1 MRHENLVRSLRR
13 AAIKAAPTVLL
24 VITACAK
31 KQAPPPPKAPVSV
44 AKAERRAI
52 PYQIA
57 ATGTVEPMHTAE
69 VTAQVGGLL
78 QAVHFNEG
86 DEVRQGQVLFEI
98 DPRPFQAAL
107 QQAEANLSR
116 DVSQLA
122 NAAREAERARQLA
135 AGGLGTAEES
145 QSKQAAHDALAS
157 TVRADSAA
165 LTVARLNVEY
175 ATVRAPISG
184 RTGSLLVKA
193 GNLVRAA
200 GTQPLVTINE
210 LRPIMVR
217 FAVPA
222 ARLPELQRAGSSGLH
237 VAARPGGRE
246 DAPPFEGVLSF
257 LDNHVDSATGT
268 VMLKARFANGDGA
281 LWPGEFVDVTLVLG
295 MQSDATVVPS
305 AAIMTGQ
312 QGPYI
317 FTVEQDGSAK
327 QRLVNV
333 GRSFDSVTVISSGIE
348 PGMTVVI
355 DGQLRLTQGAKVDIK
370 GPQGGTTSLGA
381 RGAAAPAPGGSGGQA
396 PATTPAP
403 GRRAP

>member
-1 MRHENLVRSLRR
+1 MTGKIMMRVTPAVLILV
-13 AAIKAAPTVLL
+13 A
-24 VITACAK
+24 ACAK

-44 AKAERRAI
+44 GQAERRAI

-57 ATGTVEPMHTAE
+57 ATGTVEPMHTVE

-86 DEVRQGQVLFEI
+86 DEVREGQILFEI
-98 DPRPFQAAL
+98 DPRPYQAAL
-107 QQAEANLSR
+107 LQSEANLSR
-116 DVSQLA
+116 DLSQLA
-122 NAAREAERARQLA
+122 NAAREAERAHQLA
-135 AGGLGTAEES
+135 SGGMGTAEES
-145 QSKQAAHDALAS
+145 QSKAAARDALAS

-184 RTGSLLVKA
+184 RTGSLLVKT
-193 GNLVRAA
+193 GNLVRAN

-210 LRPIMVR
+210 LRPILVR

-222 ARLPELQRAGSSGLH
+222 ARLPELQQSGSGLH

-246 DAPPFEGVLSF
+246 DATPLQGILSF

-268 VMLKARFANGDGA
+268 VMLKARFPNADGT

-295 MQSDATVVPS
+295 VQNDATVVPAS
-305 AAIMTGQ
+305 AVMTGQ

-317 FTVEQDGSAK
+317 FTVEADGSAK
-327 QRLVNV
+327 QRLVQV
-333 GRSFDSVTVISSGIE
+333 GRSFDSVTVIESGIQ
-348 PGMTVVI
+348 PGMTVVT
-355 DGQLRLTQGAKVDIK
+355 DGQLRLSQGSKVEVK
-370 GPQGGTTSLGA
+370 RPQGGTTSLGA
-381 RGAAAPAPGGSGGQA
+381 RDSAAGGPGGQA
-396 PATTPAP
+396 PAGAPAG